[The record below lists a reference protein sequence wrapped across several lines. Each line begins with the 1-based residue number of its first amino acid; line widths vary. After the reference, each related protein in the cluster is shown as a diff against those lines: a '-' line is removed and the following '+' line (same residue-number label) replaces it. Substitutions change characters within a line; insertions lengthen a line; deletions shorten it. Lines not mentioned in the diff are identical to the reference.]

1 MPMNVNDT
9 AVTLSWL
16 PPDPPNGIIITYQ
29 LENEIND
36 DSSENSITAVNISAT
51 SRTYTVTGL
60 NTGTRYRFMLTAFT
74 VAGRGN
80 SSLFFVLVGKLNI
93 CTVRTSYKILC
104 CQLEVYIKL
113 DVIIT

>member
-29 LENEIND
+29 LGFQINVG
-36 DSSENSITAVNISAT
+36 SSENSITAVNISAT
-51 SRTYTVTGL
+51 SRTHTVTGL
-60 NTGTRYRFMLTAFT
+60 MTGIQYRFILTAFT
-74 VAGRGN
+74 IVGRGN
-80 SSLFFVLVGKLNI
+80 SSLFLAIVGKLNI
-93 CTVRTSYKILC
+93 YVLVTKFYVAK
-104 CQLEVYIKL
+104 LEVYIKL